1 MLRDLFKTAKVSKKE
16 AKDVYKGEEEAGIN
30 IICNFFF

>member
-16 AKDVYKGEEEAGIN
+16 AKDVYKGQKEIGIN
-30 IICNFFF
+30 AICSFI